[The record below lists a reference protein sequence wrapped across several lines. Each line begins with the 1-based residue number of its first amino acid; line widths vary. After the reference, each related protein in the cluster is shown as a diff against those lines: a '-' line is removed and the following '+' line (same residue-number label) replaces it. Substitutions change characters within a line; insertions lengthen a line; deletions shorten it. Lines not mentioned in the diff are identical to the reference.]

1 MSITLCLITIP
12 FLLAIEN
19 YVLRIAVGWEK
30 GYNEDRISLDRVYY
44 AVLCYVIIPRIYKS
58 AISLPGERR
67 QRGEN

>member
-1 MSITLCLITIP
+1 VSITLCLITIP

-30 GYNEDRISLDRVYY
+30 EYKEDKISLDRVYY
-44 AVLCYVIIPRIYKS
+44 VVLCYVTIPRIYKS

-67 QRGEN
+67 